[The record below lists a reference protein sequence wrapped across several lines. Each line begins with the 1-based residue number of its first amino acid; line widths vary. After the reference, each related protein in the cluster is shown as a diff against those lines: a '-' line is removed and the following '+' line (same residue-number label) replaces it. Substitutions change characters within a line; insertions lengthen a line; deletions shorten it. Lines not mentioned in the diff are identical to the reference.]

1 MESAG
6 DAVAVVEGS
15 RSLSYRELDAV
26 SSRWARWLIGRGVG
40 PGDAVVVAVPR
51 SLESVM
57 VLWAVAKSGATFVPV
72 DPGYPAE
79 RVQFMVADS
88 GAVLALTVSS
98 VAQVVAEAAGSVPV
112 VAVDEESIV
121 AQVEGLSSRPVS
133 YADRVRSLE
142 PGDAAWMIYTS
153 GSTGRPKGVVV
164 SHAGVGGVIA
174 AEREHFGVDA
184 SSRVLH
190 VCSPSFDVSL
200 LELGVGFSAG
210 ATVVV
215 APAGVGG
222 GPDLADVIASQSV
235 SHVFM
240 TPGALG
246 SMDPAGLDALR
257 VVVVAGESFTP
268 DLVRR
273 WSVPGRRRFFNAY
286 GPTETTILAT
296 SSGELVPDAP
306 VVIGSAIAGVG
317 AFVLDER
324 LRPVPEGVVGELYVA
339 GAQVARGYHGRF
351 GLTAA
356 RFVADP
362 FTPGGRMYRTGDLV
376 RRGGDGVFE
385 YVGRSDFQVKIRG
398 FRIELGE
405 IDAVL
410 SSVPGVGFAVTVGAA
425 LASGESALVS
435 YVVPEAGAVLD
446 PAQVRA
452 SVGEVLPG
460 YMVPS
465 SVTVLDEV
473 PLTPVGKVDRAAL
486 PAPVFE
492 VAEYRAPR
500 SAVEV
505 AVAEEVAQVLGVERV
520 GLDDSFV
527 DLGGNSLAATRLV
540 ARLSARLGYRVAVP
554 VVFEASSVQE
564 LAARVDIDAAGA
576 GAGAGVGAARLVARR
591 RPDRVPLSLAQQRM
605 WFLNRLEPHSAVN
618 NIPVAIRLSG
628 RLDIDALQAAV
639 SDVVERHESL
649 RTVYPEIDGVGYQQV
664 LPASDAVVEVRP
676 ETVGADEVAARV
688 AEAVTTGFD
697 VTRQVPI
704 RVRLF
709 SVTPDE
715 HVLVVVVHHI
725 SADGYSM
732 GPLTRDVVT
741 AYAARVAGGEPGWV
755 PLEVQYADYTLWQRE
770 VLGDESDPES
780 LMARETDFWKRTL
793 ADLPEESTLPS
804 DRPRPAVASYRG
816 ASHRLTLDERVRAAI
831 ADLARRSG
839 ATEFMVVHAAL
850 AVLLARLGG
859 NDDITIGTPVAGRGD
874 AALDDLVGM
883 FVNTLVLRTP
893 VEPGASFGDFL
904 DTVRT
909 ADLEAFTHADVPFER
924 LVEVLDPPR
933 SQARHPLFQVML
945 TFQNMPVSQLEL
957 PELTVSGIDFD
968 AQVAKFDLQVTV
980 ADVVD
985 AAGDPAGLVVEFNY
999 ATELF
1004 DPQTVVGV
1012 AERFSRILEAVTT
1025 DPRVAV
1031 GDVPLVTD
1039 GELDRILTEWNTL
1052 GESVPV
1058 VEPATLAARFDAAVR
1073 AHAANA
1079 AVTHGETTL
1088 TYAELGARANR
1099 IARRLVAAGVRPGTL
1114 VAVALPRTEDLVV
1127 ALTAVVLS
1135 GGAYLPIDTAHP
1147 QDRVRYILDQARP
1160 RVILTSDAL
1169 GDEPGADALRG
1180 SGIEMLDVADAQN
1193 DDSVSTDPL
1202 TDTDRIASP
1211 QPDDLAYVIFTS
1223 GSTGRPKGVAVTHRN
1238 VLTLFANAEPR
1249 FGFGP
1254 DDVWTLFHSYAF
1266 DFSVWE
1272 LWGPLLYGGRLVV
1285 VDYLTSRS
1293 PELFAQLVRRE
1304 GVTVLNQTPSAFYQF
1319 DEADRTLAADTA
1331 PLALRYVVFGG
1342 EALDP
1347 ARLAGWFDRHP
1358 AGPQLVNMYGI
1369 TETTVHVS
1377 YQPVDRALAKAGAAS
1392 AIGRS
1397 LPGLDAYVLDR
1408 RLHPVPAGVPGELYI
1423 SGDQLSR
1430 GYLGRPDLTVARFVA
1445 NPFGRGRLYRT
1456 GDIARWNSEGI
1467 LEYAGRSDSQVQLRG
1482 FRIELGEIE
1491 SQLLQAPGVA
1501 QAVAMVRDDGLG
1513 ERLVGYVVARTGETV
1528 DAAAVRAHASE
1539 FLTGY
1544 MVPDVV
1550 TVLDELP
1557 LTVNGKLDRRALPVP
1572 RIDIDADRFRE
1583 PATESERIVARVWAE
1598 VLGIERVGADDS
1610 FFDLG
1615 GNSLVATR
1623 VVARINEATG
1633 ASLAIR
1639 ELFEDPTVAGLAARV
1654 DADGS
1659 DRTVPEL
1666 VARPRPDRIPL
1677 SLAQQR
1683 MWVLNQL
1690 DPGSATYNIPLAIRL
1705 RGALDIDAL
1714 TAAVRDVVERHE
1726 TLRTVY
1732 TQDEQGPFQKILDAE
1747 AMPPLEAVRV
1757 ASEQEAFEAVVEV
1770 ASQGFDV
1777 SSEPP
1782 VRGRL
1787 VSISAGGSAGSVVSD
1802 DHVLALVV
1810 HHISADGASL
1820 VPLARDLME
1829 AYVARLSGSRPD
1841 RPPLEVQYADF
1852 AAWQQETFGDAENP
1866 DSPAGRQLA
1875 YWKQQLAGVPDLLD
1889 LPTDRPRPA
1898 VPSLRGATVFTEVD
1912 ASTRQ
1917 RLEALATE
1925 NRASLFMVV
1934 HAALAVL
1941 LARMSGS
1948 RDVVVGTAVAGRGSR
1963 VLDDIVGMFVNTLAL
1978 RTDVD
1983 PGAHFADILGQAR
1996 TADLEAFAHADI
2008 PFERIVDEVVAN
2020 RSPARHPVFQT
2031 MLSFQ
2036 NLEPARLELPELTV
2050 EALDSGVLAAKFD
2063 LQVTVEPIATADGMR
2078 IALTYAADLFDE
2090 TTAQALA
2097 QRFVTVLD
2105 AVAADPASV
2114 VGDIEIRTETEREA
2128 ATTPL
2133 AAPVRETALETVDR
2147 TVVQELQIAVESDP
2161 EAPAVVVG
2169 DTELGFVDVERR
2181 SSQWARYLI
2190 SRGAG
2195 PGRTVAVDLPVGPE
2209 LVVAVWAVVKTGAA
2223 VTVDPA
2229 VTADHVLTT
2238 LGRSGDLS
2246 SSVAGTFFDD
2256 PETLALV
2263 AEQPARSIAYTD
2275 RSGVLGPDDTA
2286 VRTSEL
2292 DLTHGAVVAAL
2303 RRGRKDLDLTY
2314 ESRVLLAGSRLD
2326 EWTVFAVLAA
2336 AITGAVVVPAGPDQD
2351 PGILVDEEWVT
2362 HGFVSVE
2369 HLAALPDTEDLV
2381 AVVVTDGP
2389 AHDGAEPSAGL
2400 AGKLSDLRSPWI
2412 MQE

>member
-1 MESAG
+1 
-6 DAVAVVEGS
+6 
-15 RSLSYRELDAV
+15 
-26 SSRWARWLIGRGVG
+26 
-40 PGDAVVVAVPR
+40 
-51 SLESVM
+51 
-57 VLWAVAKSGATFVPV
+57 
-72 DPGYPAE
+72 
-79 RVQFMVADS
+79 
-88 GAVLALTVSS
+88 
-98 VAQVVAEAAGSVPV
+98 
-112 VAVDEESIV
+112 
-121 AQVEGLSSRPVS
+121 
-133 YADRVRSLE
+133 
-142 PGDAAWMIYTS
+142 
-153 GSTGRPKGVVV
+153 
-164 SHAGVGGVIA
+164 
-174 AEREHFGVDA
+174 
-184 SSRVLH
+184 
-190 VCSPSFDVSL
+190 
-200 LELGVGFSAG
+200 
-210 ATVVV
+210 
-215 APAGVGG
+215 
-222 GPDLADVIASQSV
+222 
-235 SHVFM
+235 
-240 TPGALG
+240 
-246 SMDPAGLDALR
+246 
-257 VVVVAGESFTP
+257 
-268 DLVRR
+268 
-273 WSVPGRRRFFNAY
+273 
-286 GPTETTILAT
+286 
-296 SSGELVPDAP
+296 
-306 VVIGSAIAGVG
+306 
-317 AFVLDER
+317 
-324 LRPVPEGVVGELYVA
+324 
-339 GAQVARGYHGRF
+339 
-351 GLTAA
+351 
-356 RFVADP
+356 
-362 FTPGGRMYRTGDLV
+362 
-376 RRGGDGVFE
+376 
-385 YVGRSDFQVKIRG
+385 
-398 FRIELGE
+398 
-405 IDAVL
+405 
-410 SSVPGVGFAVTVGAA
+410 
-425 LASGESALVS
+425 
-435 YVVPEAGAVLD
+435 
-446 PAQVRA
+446 
-452 SVGEVLPG
+452 
-460 YMVPS
+460 
-465 SVTVLDEV
+465 VLDEV

-576 GAGAGVGAARLVARR
+576 GAGAGAGAARLVARR

-697 VTRQVPI
+697 VTQQVPI

-709 SVTPDE
+709 SVAPDE

-2246 SSVAGTFFDD
+2246 SSVAGTFVDD

>member
-1 MESAG
+1 M
-6 DAVAVVEGS
+6 
-15 RSLSYRELDAV
+15 
-26 SSRWARWLIGRGVG
+26 
-40 PGDAVVVAVPR
+40 
-51 SLESVM
+51 
-57 VLWAVAKSGATFVPV
+57 AKSGATFVPV

-88 GAVLALTVSS
+88 GAVLWLS
-98 VAQVVAEAAGSVPV
+98 VWSLVPVVAAAAGSVPV

-697 VTRQVPI
+697 VTQQVPI

-709 SVTPDE
+709 SVAPDE

-1467 LEYAGRSDSQVQLRG
+1467 FEYAGRSDSQVQLRG

-2246 SSVAGTFFDD
+2246 SSVAGTFVDD

>member
-1 MESAG
+1 M
-6 DAVAVVEGS
+6 
-15 RSLSYRELDAV
+15 
-26 SSRWARWLIGRGVG
+26 
-40 PGDAVVVAVPR
+40 
-51 SLESVM
+51 
-57 VLWAVAKSGATFVPV
+57 
-72 DPGYPAE
+72 
-79 RVQFMVADS
+79 
-88 GAVLALTVSS
+88 
-98 VAQVVAEAAGSVPV
+98 
-112 VAVDEESIV
+112 
-121 AQVEGLSSRPVS
+121 
-133 YADRVRSLE
+133 
-142 PGDAAWMIYTS
+142 
-153 GSTGRPKGVVV
+153 
-164 SHAGVGGVIA
+164 
-174 AEREHFGVDA
+174 
-184 SSRVLH
+184 
-190 VCSPSFDVSL
+190 
-200 LELGVGFSAG
+200 
-210 ATVVV
+210 
-215 APAGVGG
+215 
-222 GPDLADVIASQSV
+222 
-235 SHVFM
+235 
-240 TPGALG
+240 
-246 SMDPAGLDALR
+246 
-257 VVVVAGESFTP
+257 
-268 DLVRR
+268 
-273 WSVPGRRRFFNAY
+273 
-286 GPTETTILAT
+286 
-296 SSGELVPDAP
+296 
-306 VVIGSAIAGVG
+306 
-317 AFVLDER
+317 
-324 LRPVPEGVVGELYVA
+324 
-339 GAQVARGYHGRF
+339 
-351 GLTAA
+351 
-356 RFVADP
+356 
-362 FTPGGRMYRTGDLV
+362 
-376 RRGGDGVFE
+376 
-385 YVGRSDFQVKIRG
+385 
-398 FRIELGE
+398 
-405 IDAVL
+405 
-410 SSVPGVGFAVTVGAA
+410 
-425 LASGESALVS
+425 
-435 YVVPEAGAVLD
+435 
-446 PAQVRA
+446 
-452 SVGEVLPG
+452 
-460 YMVPS
+460 
-465 SVTVLDEV
+465 
-473 PLTPVGKVDRAAL
+473 GKVDRAAL

-576 GAGAGVGAARLVARR
+576 GAGAGAGAARLVARR

-697 VTRQVPI
+697 VTQQVPI

-709 SVTPDE
+709 SVAPDE

-2246 SSVAGTFFDD
+2246 SSVAGTFVDD